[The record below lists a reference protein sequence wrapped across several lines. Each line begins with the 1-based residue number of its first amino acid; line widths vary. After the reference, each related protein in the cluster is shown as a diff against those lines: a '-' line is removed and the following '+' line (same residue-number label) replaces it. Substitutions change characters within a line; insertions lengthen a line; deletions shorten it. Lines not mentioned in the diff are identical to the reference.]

1 MIGRDL
7 VANTFID
14 IIFVFSVISKDDRN
28 CNIEIDKFINLQPK
42 ETLTFNLSRSN
53 LTETY
58 DLHKCQMKVKLQ
70 LNVNAV
76 YYYFKRY
83 NIKLQVSMVT
93 FNSCLYN
100 IDIYIG
106 DSSRNEPITVS
117 IIQYLVPFYLVYI
130 NILYWHPVGEIYCMA
145 VTLYSILYSMWLHD
159 EFFVNELKLL
169 SSIAVKLH
177 VRNKHILTSTCIYA

>member
-1 MIGRDL
+1 MIGGDL
-7 VANTFID
+7 VANSFID
-14 IIFVFSVISKDDRN
+14 IIFVFSVDSKDDRN
-28 CNIEIDKFINLQPK
+28 CSTEKDTFINLQPK

-58 DLHKCQMKVKLQ
+58 DLHKCQLKVKLQ
-70 LNVNAV
+70 HKFNAI
-76 YYYFKRY
+76 YTSFRRY

-117 IIQYLVPFYLVYI
+117 IIQY
-130 NILYWHPVGEIYCMA
+130 H
-145 VTLYSILYSMWLHD
+145 SILYILIYYIEIQWERYVVWRSLYSM
-159 EFFVNELKLL
+159 
-169 SSIAVKLH
+169 
-177 VRNKHILTSTCIYA
+177 

>member
-1 MIGRDL
+1 M
-7 VANTFID
+7 ANSFIY
-14 IIFVFSVISKDDRN
+14 IILVFSVVSKDDRN
-28 CNIEIDKFINLQPK
+28 CNTETDTYIDLQPK

-58 DLHKCQMKVKLQ
+58 DLHKCQLKVKLQ
-70 LNVNAV
+70 HKFNAF
-76 YYYFKRY
+76 YTSSRRY

-106 DSSRNEPITVS
+106 DTSRNEPITVS

-145 VTLYSILYSMWLHD
+145 VTLYSIFYSIWLYD
-159 EFFVNELKLL
+159 EFFVILYNELKLL
-169 SSIAVKLH
+169 S
-177 VRNKHILTSTCIYA
+177 